1 VAGIPPRGRA
11 AGASRGRGATGTGS
25 APWTY
30 LPPRSSDATAAT
42 RQATIAK
49 SNAMVSPLE
58 NGAEI
63 SDGKKAWPVR

>member
-1 VAGIPPRGRA
+1 MAGIPLRGRVPEA
-11 AGASRGRGATGTGS
+11 VRGRGATGTGS

-49 SNAMVSPLE
+49 SNAMVRPLE

-63 SDGKKAWPVR
+63 SDGKKVWPVR